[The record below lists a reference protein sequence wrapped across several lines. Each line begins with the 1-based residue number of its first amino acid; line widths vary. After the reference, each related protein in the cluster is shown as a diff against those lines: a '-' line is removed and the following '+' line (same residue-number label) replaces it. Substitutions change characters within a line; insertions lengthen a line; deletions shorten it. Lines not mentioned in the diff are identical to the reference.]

1 MILTDSLRIL
11 TNELYVKDLARMK
24 EFYVEGLGFDVVD
37 EYENKLILGHDKTPL
52 LELIQE
58 SDYPSFSKYGAW
70 LYHIAYIHKS
80 RAALSNRLIKAFEFA
95 PESFGGSAD
104 HHVSEA
110 FYFTD
115 PEGNGVELYFDK
127 DPEGWERI
135 GGQVKMGSEYIH
147 PASYVQ
153 THAGNDDATFRV
165 GHNHLQ
171 VGDLAQARRFYHEVL
186 GLDITADLSTHGAL
200 FVSSGKY
207 HHHFG
212 LNIWN
217 SQNAW
222 VRPITQLGLGVM
234 SLQLAQTEDLDKLE
248 DRLTQAKI
256 AFTKKDQTITV
267 ADPWNNT
274 LRFSTK

>member
-1 MILTDSLRIL
+1 MSLSSSLRIL
-11 TNELYVKDLARMK
+11 SNELFVHDLAAMK
-24 EFYVEGLGFDVVD
+24 EFYIDGLGFDIIEETPD
-37 EYENKLILGHDKTPL
+37 KLTLGYEKTL
-52 LELIQE
+52 LLTLIQV
-58 SDYPSFSKYGAW
+58 SDYSPSTQRSAW
-70 LYHIAYIHKS
+70 LYHIAYLHKT

-104 HHVSEA
+104 HSVSEA

-115 PEGNGVELYFDK
+115 PEGNGIELYFDR
-127 DPEGWERI
+127 DPEGRERS
-135 GGQVKMGSEYIH
+135 GGQVKMGSEYIDPVH
-147 PASYVQ
+147 YVH
-153 THAGNDDATFRV
+153 THAADDDSIFWV

-171 VGDLAQARRFYHEVL
+171 VGDLSKARWFYHEVL
-186 GLDITADLSTHGAL
+186 GLDITADLSSQWAL

-222 VRPITQLGLGVM
+222 PRPIQQLGLGVM
-234 SLQLAQTEDLDKLE
+234 ALQLAESEDLERLE
-248 DRLTQAKI
+248 QRLTEAKV

-267 ADPWNNT
+267 ADPWNNI
-274 LRFSTK
+274 LEFGI